1 MRADDFAELS
11 RLVRR
16 EAGVALDRADA
27 YAMEDRLERLARSEQ
42 LLGLQGLL
50 AAARATDGELRQ
62 RICEAVTVHETRFFR
77 DERMFTA
84 LRTQIIPSF
93 LAAGRRSLSIWC
105 AASASG
111 QEPLSIAILLR
122 EKFPGVAAKIVA
134 TDLSRTMVART
145 RRAVYTEFEAS
156 RGLSLE
162 QRTRHFVPVT
172 GGLEARAELK
182 AMIDA
187 RTQNLAAPWPGAP
200 AFDLVLVRN
209 VLVYLDPTVRTDV
222 IARMRTTLAPDGV
235 LVLGATETWPG
246 DDLLFRRFT
255 AGDAVFYRPTQ
266 EAR

>member
-1 MRADDFAELS
+1 
-11 RLVRR
+11 
-16 EAGVALDRADA
+16 
-27 YAMEDRLERLARSEQ
+27 MEDRLERLARSEQ

-50 AAARATDGELRQ
+50 AAARAKDGELRQ

-84 LRTQIIPSF
+84 LRTHVIPAL
-93 LAAGRRSLSIWC
+93 LATGRRSLSVWC

-111 QEPLSIAILLR
+111 QEPLSMAILLR
-122 EKFPGVAAKIVA
+122 EHFPGVPAKIVA
-134 TDLSRTMVART
+134 TDLSRAMVART
-145 RRAVYTEFEAS
+145 DRAIYTEFEAS

-162 QRTRHFVPVT
+162 QRARHFVPVA
-172 GGLEARAELK
+172 GGLEARPELR

-187 RTQNLAAPWPGAP
+187 RTQNLAAPWPSTP
-200 AFDLVLVRN
+200 PFDLILVRN

-222 IARMRTTLAPDGV
+222 IARARTMLASDGV
-235 LVLGATETWPG
+235 LVLGATEGWPG

-255 AGDAVFYRPTQ
+255 ANDAVFYRPTQ